1 MQENFLN
8 QAREWMNSGMDKE
21 QTAQQLLAA
30 GLNPEEVKEIISTVR
45 KERHKRNFARGM
57 SFLCVGLILCFV
69 SMLSTLIFGHS
80 YWVLYGVTM
89 VGATLIFVVMMYCM
103 MG

>member
-1 MQENFLN
+1 MQEHFLN
-8 QAREWMNSGMDKE
+8 QARQLMNSGLDKV
-21 QTAQQLLAA
+21 QTSDQLLAA
-30 GLNPEEVKEIISTVR
+30 GLPPDEVSEIISVVR

-57 SFLCVGLILCFV
+57 SFLCAGLILCFV
-69 SMLSTLIFGHS
+69 SMLATLIFGHS

-89 VGATLIFVVMMYCM
+89 IGATLIFVGMMYCM